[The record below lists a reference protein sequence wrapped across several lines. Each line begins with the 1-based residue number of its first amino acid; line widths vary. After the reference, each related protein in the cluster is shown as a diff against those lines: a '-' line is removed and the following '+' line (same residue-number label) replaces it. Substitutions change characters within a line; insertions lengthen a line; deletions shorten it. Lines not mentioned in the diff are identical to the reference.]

1 MIEQYTNHPAAD
13 LFPMM
18 QGIQWKNFKED
29 IRQNGF
35 QESVTLYK
43 GQILDGRNRYKA
55 AVELNML
62 DDLPMCEIDDDF
74 DIDPYQW
81 VISRNL
87 HRRHLNESQ
96 RAKIAAKLAK
106 LKHGDN
112 QHTRKEDSSIGG
124 CSIAEAAN
132 LMQVSPKSVER
143 AKAVEEH
150 GSPELNEMVER
161 GEVAVSKAAKIAKEV
176 PKEKQAGEAKKKPTK
191 KKKQADKDSKEKQA
205 KESKGQSTDRDTDQ
219 EAVED
224 FLRCRSPLNRLK
236 KLVAEL
242 TDHQK
247 MMLREFLK

>member
-1 MIEQYTNHPAAD
+1 MNDYQPHPAAD

-18 QGIQWKNFKED
+18 PADQYQAFKED
-29 IRQNGF
+29 IRKNGF
-35 QESVTLYK
+35 QQSITIYQ
-43 GQILDGRNRYKA
+43 GQVLDGRNRYKA

-62 DDLPMCEIDDDF
+62 DELPIAEIDDDTDF
-74 DIDPYQW
+74 DPFQW

-87 HRRHLNESQ
+87 HRRHLSESQ

-112 QHTRKEDSSIGG
+112 QHTKEDGQICLSTKQV
-124 CSIAEAAN
+124 AEM
-132 LMQVSPKSVER
+132 LQVSPSSVKS
-143 AKAVEEH
+143 AKIVEEH
-150 GSPELNEMVER
+150 GSPELNEAVER

-176 PKEKQAGEAKKKPTK
+176 PKEKQAEEAKKKPTK

-205 KESKGQSTDRDTDQ
+205 KESKGKSTDRDTDQ

>member
-1 MIEQYTNHPAAD
+1 MSDYQPHPAAE

-18 QGIQWKNFKED
+18 PDDQYQAFKRD
-29 IRQNGF
+29 VNKNGF
-35 QESVTLYK
+35 QQDVVLYK

-55 AVELNML
+55 AIELKML
-62 DDLPMCEIDDDF
+62 DELPVAEIDDDTDF
-74 DIDPYQW
+74 DPFQW

-87 HRRHLNESQ
+87 HRRHLSESQ

-106 LKHGDN
+106 LKHGDVAS
-112 QHTRKEDSSIGG
+112 QKDDRQICLSQK
-124 CSIAEAAN
+124 EAAN
-132 LMQVSPKSVER
+132 MLQVSERSVR
-143 AKAVEEH
+143 NAKVVEEH
-150 GSPELNEMVER
+150 GSPELNEAVER

-176 PKEKQAGEAKKKPTK
+176 PKERQAEEAKKKPTK

>member
-1 MIEQYTNHPAAD
+1 MNNYQPHPAAD

-18 QGIQWKNFKED
+18 PDDQYQAFKRD
-29 IRQNGF
+29 IKENGF
-35 QESVTLYK
+35 QQSITLYK
-43 GQILDGRNRYKA
+43 GQILDGRNRYRA

-62 DDLPMCEIDDDF
+62 DELPIGEIDDDTE
-74 DIDPYQW
+74 IDPFQW

-106 LKHGDN
+106 LKHGDVAS
-112 QHTRKEDSSIGG
+112 QKDDRQICLSQK
-124 CSIAEAAN
+124 EAAN
-132 LMQVSPKSVER
+132 MLQVSERSVR
-143 AKAVEEH
+143 SAKVVEEL
-150 GSPELNEMVER
+150 GSPELNEAVER

-176 PKEKQAGEAKKKPTK
+176 PKAKQAEVAKKKPAK
-191 KKKQADKDSKEKQA
+191 KKKQTDKYSKGEQA
-205 KESKGQSTDRDTDQ
+205 KETKGQSIDRDTDQ

-247 MMLREFLK
+247 MMLLEFLK